1 MKKGLFLFVFS
12 AILAASTIAQ
22 DTPSFGIKF
31 SGFVK
36 TDIFWDSRQTVAA
49 REGHFLLFPTNE
61 NLDAEGNDI
70 NAKANFNMLSIQT
83 RLRGTITGP
92 DALGAKTS
100 GVIEGAFFGHSNGDI
115 NGFRLRHAFVKLQ
128 WTKTSLL
135 VGQFWHPMFVTACFP
150 GVVSFNTGVPF
161 QPFSRNPQIRV
172 TQKLGKFNLVLTA
185 LSEVDF
191 VSTGPDGPNEK
202 YIRNSAIPT
211 FNFRAEY
218 HNVNAEEKKEF
229 LIGVGINYKT
239 LLPRLSTDSNYK
251 STQTAGSLSEM
262 VYLKLKFPKVTFK
275 LEGVYAED
283 PYNLLML
290 GGYGIESITDPMKD
304 YVKYAPI
311 RTASAWLDIHSNGKT
326 WQVGLL
332 AGYAKNMGGAN
343 DFQPDPI
350 TGKNDTYQRGANMAY
365 LYRIAP
371 RFIYN
376 SGRFRIAPEIE
387 YTVAAYA
394 TKDANGIL
402 NIDSKG
408 LVTDS
413 KEIGNVRFLLGVYFF
428 F

>member
-1 MKKGLFLFVFS
+1 MKKGLILFIFS
-12 AILAASTIAQ
+12 CILSVVIIAQ
-22 DTPSFGIKF
+22 DEPAFGIRF

-49 REGHFLLFPTNE
+49 REGHFLLYPANE
-61 NLDAEGNDI
+61 KLDAEGNDI

-100 GVIEGAFFGHSNGDI
+100 GVIEGAFFGHSDGDI

-150 GVVSFNTGVPF
+150 GVVSFNTGTPF

-172 TQKLGKFNLVLTA
+172 TQNLGKFNFILTA
-185 LSEVDF
+185 LSELDF
-191 VSTGPDGPNEK
+191 VSTGPDGASEK

-211 FNFRAEY
+211 FNFRIEY
-218 HNVNAEEKKEF
+218 HNINKEENKEF
-229 LIGVGINYKT
+229 LVGAGINYKT

-251 STQTAGSLSEM
+251 TSETIGSLSEM
-262 VYLKLKFPKVTFK
+262 IYLKLRFPKITFK

-283 PYNLLML
+283 PYDRLMI
-290 GGYGIESITDPMKD
+290 GGYGVESYTDPMKD
-304 YVKYAPI
+304 YVVYAPVS
-311 RTASAWLDIHSNGKT
+311 TASGWLDIHTNGKT

-332 AGYAKNMGGAN
+332 AGYSKNMGAGE
-343 DFQPDPI
+343 DLVGP
-350 TGKNDTYQRGANMAY
+350 TYQRGANIAY

-387 YTVAAYA
+387 YTVAAYGETIKA
-394 TKDANGIL
+394 DGTVEDI
-402 NIDSKG
+402 
-408 LVTDS
+408 
-413 KEIGNVRFLLGVYFF
+413 KEIGNVRFLLGVYLFF
-428 F
+428 